1 MTERELTLFSAM
13 TNIGDDLVLESTAFL
28 PAVGGAVGSAVGGTA
43 TAASAGKRAA
53 WVLPVTL
60 ASCAALVAAVGIAVG
75 VVGNAFGFFPHR
87 PPEVTTEEGT
97 TEDATAD
104 LPAEGEE
111 YLVSFV
117 INGYPAAPPAPQR
130 VKAGMCAVE
139 PAVAPF
145 DDGGRFDGWYTA
157 EDRGADSRFDFST
170 PITADMALYGA
181 WIPMTDTPTEELTDT
196 PTEEPTEEVTEPET
210 EPPVD
215 DGVTLPET
223 PDAGSA
229 YQDKLIFVGDSLT
242 AHLINRGVL
251 TGGRDTKQ
259 VWRTE
264 SNVFNLNLLV
274 NEVEIIYPETGE
286 KMTVAQA
293 AGVAKPEIMI
303 ITLGTDWGVTYLN
316 ESEFKACYASLIQTI
331 LAESPDTRI
340 ILQSIFP
347 VTEDCVSLG
356 NDKIDTA
363 NGWVKDI
370 AAENG
375 CRYLDTQSVLKDEEG
390 CLKAE
395 YCSSA
400 DGIHLNKEAYEVI
413 LAYIRTHALTAEDDT
428 QDAQPM
434 PETVRD
440 ALTTHT
446 DILHSTMV
454 SWQRNLENVTVERVM
469 DAIDRI
475 EAASEFFGATNEG
488 GYYLEVRDGNV
499 YLCRKI
505 VYPIHDGAEEGS
517 QILSEL
523 LGEKS

>member
-1 MTERELTLFSAM
+1 MTERKLTLFSAL

-43 TAASAGKRAA
+43 AGASAGKRAA
-53 WVLPVTL
+53 WVLPVTI
-60 ASCAALVAAVGIAVG
+60 AACAAFVAAVGIAVG
-75 VVGNAFGFFPHR
+75 VVGNAFGFFPNK
-87 PPEVTTEEGT
+87 PPEVTTEEVVT
-97 TEDATAD
+97 DAPTDQATEEST
-104 LPAEGEE
+104 EE
-111 YLVSFV
+111 
-117 INGYPAAPPAPQR
+117 PT
-130 VKAGMCAVE
+130 E
-139 PAVAPF
+139 
-145 DDGGRFDGWYTA
+145 
-157 EDRGADSRFDFST
+157 
-170 PITADMALYGA
+170 
-181 WIPMTDTPTEELTDT
+181 TPTEESTEET
-196 PTEEPTEEVTEPET
+196 TEAPTEESTEETTEEPTEESTEEPET

-223 PDAGSA
+223 PDAGLA
-229 YQDKLIFVGDSLT
+229 YQDKLIFVGDFLT
-242 AHLINRGVL
+242 AHLIYREVL
-251 TGGRDTKQ
+251 TDGQDTKQ

-264 SNVFNLNLLV
+264 SNMFNLNHLV

-303 ITLGTDWGVTYLN
+303 ITLGMNWGVSYLN
-316 ESEFKACYASLIQTI
+316 ESDFKACYASLIQAI
-331 LAESPDTRI
+331 LAESPGTQI

-347 VTEDCVSLG
+347 VTEDCVSLD
-356 NDKIDTA
+356 NERIDTA

-395 YCSSA
+395 YCNSA

-413 LAYIRTHALTAEDDT
+413 LAYVRTHALTLGDDT

-440 ALTTHT
+440 ALTAHT
-446 DILHSTMV
+446 DILQSTMV

>member
-1 MTERELTLFSAM
+1 MTERKLTLFSAL
-13 TNIGDDLVLESTAFL
+13 TNIGDDLVLESTAYL
-28 PAVGGAVGSAVGGTA
+28 PALGGAVGSAVGGTA
-43 TAASAGKRAA
+43 AGAASAGKRAA

-75 VVGNAFGFFPHR
+75 VVGNAFGFFPNK
-87 PPEVTTEEGT
+87 PPEVTTEEVVT
-97 TEDATAD
+97 DA
-104 LPAEGEE
+104 P
-111 YLVSFV
+111 
-117 INGYPAAPPAPQR
+117 
-130 VKAGMCAVE
+130 
-139 PAVAPF
+139 
-145 DDGGRFDGWYTA
+145 
-157 EDRGADSRFDFST
+157 
-170 PITADMALYGA
+170 
-181 WIPMTDTPTEELTDT
+181 TDQATEES
-196 PTEEPTEEVTEPET
+196 TEEPTETPTEESTEETTEAPTEESTEEPEIKP
-210 EPPVD
+210 ED

-223 PDAGSA
+223 PDAGLA

-242 AHLINRGVL
+242 AHLIYREVL
-251 TGGRDTKQ
+251 TDGWDTKQ

-264 SNVFNLNLLV
+264 SNMMNLNSLITSAK
-274 NEVEIIYPETGE
+274 IIYPETGE

-303 ITLGTDWGVTYLN
+303 ITLGIDWGVSYLI
-316 ESEFKACYASLIQTI
+316 ESDFKACYASLIQAI
-331 LAESPDTRI
+331 LAESPDTQI

-347 VTEDCVSLG
+347 VTEDCVALD
-356 NDKIDTA
+356 NERIDTA

-375 CRYLDTQSVLKDEEG
+375 CRYLDTQEVLKDGEG
-390 CLKAE
+390 CLKKE

-413 LAYIRTHALTAEDDT
+413 LAYVRTHALTLGDDT
-428 QDAQPM
+428 QDTPTM

-440 ALTTHT
+440 ALTAHT
-446 DILHSTMV
+446 DILQSTMV
-454 SWQRNLENVTVERVM
+454 SWQRLLENVTVERVM
-469 DAIDRI
+469 DAIERI
-475 EAASEFFGATNEG
+475 ETASEFFGATNEG

>member
-13 TNIGDDLVLESTAFL
+13 TDIGDNLVLESGAFV
-28 PAVGGAVGSAVGGTA
+28 PALGGTVGSAVGGTA
-43 TAASAGKRAA
+43 AAASAGKRAA

-75 VVGNAFGFFPHR
+75 VVGNAFGFFPSK

-130 VKAGMCAVE
+130 VKAGRCAVE
-139 PAVAPF
+139 PAVEPF

-196 PTEEPTEEVTEPET
+196 PTEPSTEAEPET
-210 EPPVD
+210 E
-215 DGVTLPET
+215 ET
-223 PDAGSA
+223 
-229 YQDKLIFVGDSLT
+229 
-242 AHLINRGVL
+242 
-251 TGGRDTKQ
+251 
-259 VWRTE
+259 TE
-264 SNVFNLNLLV
+264 ETT
-274 NEVEIIYPETGE
+274 EVSTP
-286 KMTVAQA
+286 
-293 AGVAKPEIMI
+293 
-303 ITLGTDWGVTYLN
+303 
-316 ESEFKACYASLIQTI
+316 S
-331 LAESPDTRI
+331 
-340 ILQSIFP
+340 
-347 VTEDCVSLG
+347 
-356 NDKIDTA
+356 
-363 NGWVKDI
+363 
-370 AAENG
+370 
-375 CRYLDTQSVLKDEEG
+375 
-390 CLKAE
+390 
-395 YCSSA
+395 
-400 DGIHLNKEAYEVI
+400 
-413 LAYIRTHALTAEDDT
+413 EDDT
-428 QDAQPM
+428 PDTQPM

-440 ALTTHT
+440 ALTTYT